1 MSTKDFKMI
10 ASGFADAEA
19 IYKDSPAG
27 MAALQDA
34 QRKISAEIAATHPR
48 FNGGLFT
55 AACFPLAEAVT
66 KERIMEKLWGK
77 AGA

>member
-1 MSTKDFKMI
+1 MTTKDFKMI

-55 AACFPLAEAVT
+55 AACFPIATAVM
-66 KERIMEKLWGK
+66 KERIISSLWG
-77 AGA
+77 A